1 MRHTLIYIYII
12 GTLLG
17 LTAHGALAQVR
28 VRATLN
34 CADILIGEQVVLK
47 AAVETPANAKVV
59 FPDFPTG
66 YIAEGVEVLHQ
77 SAVSTTPINDGK
89 RQLTERSYTLTAF
102 DSALYDLPALEVAVN
117 GKTYRSAGNLGLK
130 VSTVPVDTL
139 GADTM
144 AGPHAAVSGVY
155 RWHGGLWMLS
165 LLMPLALLGALAI
178 AIRLAVKRPFTRRQ
192 VIKPPR
198 PAHLTALES
207 LRHMPNPADA
217 EPTMVG
223 AWWVQLTDTLRTY
236 VGRRYHFGAT
246 ELTTGEIM
254 RHMEQHVDDGWQ
266 MMLRRIFSTADL
278 VKFAQH
284 APSHDEAQRCLE
296 EAVSMV
302 EGTQQPPEEWP
313 KPVVREVTLSE
324 RRQMWI
330 RIGMKAALAL
340 TLGGALALLCYE
352 CVEVYN
358 NFL

>member
-1 MRHTLIYIYII
+1 MRHSLLYIYII

-17 LTAHGALAQVR
+17 LTAHGAMAQVT
-28 VRATLN
+28 VRASLS
-34 CADILIGEQVVLK
+34 CADILIGEQVELK
-47 AAVETPANAKVV
+47 AAVEAPANAKVV
-59 FPDFPTG
+59 FPDYPTG
-66 YIAEGVEVLHQ
+66 YLTEGVEVLHK
-77 SAVSTTPINDGK
+77 SAVNTTHINGGK
-89 RQLTERSYTLTAF
+89 RRLMERSYTLTAF
-102 DSALYDLPALEVAVN
+102 DSALYDLPALEVMVN
-117 GKTYRSAGNLGLK
+117 GKSYRSAGNLGLK

-139 GADTM
+139 KADAM
-144 AGPHAAVSGVY
+144 AGPHAVVSGIY
-155 RWHGGLWMLS
+155 HWHGGLWAVS
-165 LLMPLALLGALAI
+165 LLMPLALLGALAM

-207 LRHMPNPADA
+207 LQHMQSPADA

-223 AWWVQLTDTLRTY
+223 TWWVQLTDTLRTY

-254 RHMEQHVDDGWQ
+254 KHMKQHVDDEWQ
-266 MMLRRIFSTADL
+266 KVLQHIFSTADL

-284 APSHDEAQRCLE
+284 APSHDEAQRCLK
-296 EAVSMV
+296 EAVAMV
-302 EGTQQPPEEWP
+302 EGTGQPPHEWP

-324 RRQMWI
+324 RRQLWI
-330 RIGMKAALAL
+330 RMGLKVLLGL
-340 TLGGALALLCYE
+340 TLGGTLALLCYV